1 MADPVALLRRSP
13 LADRAETLA
22 AASSDAVT
30 LTEVP
35 FLTAVNLRVD
45 PDSDAA
51 RRVGERRGTPLPD
64 APNTVADAGSRC
76 VLWLGP
82 DEWLVVGPDG
92 DAPALLALLGDEPDS
107 VVDVSANRTTVQVSG
122 PSARDLLEKGC
133 TLDLHPRAFGVGRCA
148 QSTVAKAQVV
158 LWQTADTPVY
168 RLLVRGSFSGYLA
181 DWLIDAAGEY
191 AISL

>member
-51 RRVGERRGTPLPD
+51 RRVGERLGTPLPD

>member
-35 FLTAVNLRVD
+35 FLAAVNLRVD
-45 PDSDAA
+45 PESDAA
-51 RRVGERRGTPLPD
+51 RRVGERLGTPLPVV
-64 APNTVADAGSRC
+64 PNTVAGAGSRS

-191 AISL
+191 AVPL